1 MLLIDSP
8 LNGNIDIHGFGKG
21 DKNVSPLIHG
31 VIDHNLARYLYKVR
45 YKPSYESKQFITSHV
60 QSINYNNFLG
70 HSEIINI
77 MIIKYQML
85 DCPFDSLY
93 HCNVQFS
100 HLNKASIC
108 PTIGNNIDVSIIIS
122 KKTNETSYQ
131 LVRLRYHKTNI
142 VVSSQLSKNLLS
154 DLKNIMAH
162 GGYECMRNGGSSGR
176 T

>member
-45 YKPSYESKQFITSHV
+45 YKPSYQSKQLITSHV

-70 HSEIINI
+70 HSENITI

-85 DCPFDSLY
+85 DCPIDSLS
-93 HCNVQFS
+93 HCNVIYS

-108 PTIGNNIDVSIIIS
+108 PIIGNNIDVSIIIS
-122 KKTNETSYQ
+122 KK
-131 LVRLRYHKTNI
+131 K
-142 VVSSQLSKNLLS
+142 
-154 DLKNIMAH
+154 
-162 GGYECMRNGGSSGR
+162 
-176 T
+176 